1 MRSALI
7 TLVLTC
13 LVAPLA
19 STPTPKPGGPQW
31 TLVVLGVAQDGGIPH
46 IGCTTGIC
54 AEIRAGRRKAE
65 KVASLGLIERGTGE
79 AYLFDAT
86 PDLPAQLQRLTGGR
100 QPDGI
105 FLTHAHIGHYTGL
118 MYLGREAMAARKVL
132 VYGSERMVT
141 FLHTNGPWRLL
152 VEHGHIDPA
161 TVPLDTRVTLAAGVH
176 ITGFKVPHR
185 DELSDTIGYFI
196 EGPRA
201 SAVYVPDTDRWET
214 WPRSIRELAA
224 KADVLFLDGTFASA
238 TELPG
243 RDITQIP
250 HPMMS
255 VTRQLLRGTS
265 AKLWFIHVN
274 HTNKQLTAADVVR
287 EGMEFPL

>member
-7 TLVLTC
+7 ALVLTS
-13 LVAPLA
+13 VAAPI
-19 STPTPKPGGPQW
+19 TPPTQDTRAPQW

-46 IGCTTGIC
+46 IGCTTGVC
-54 AEIRAGRRKAE
+54 AEVRAGRRKAE

-86 PDLPAQLQRLTGGR
+86 PDLPAQLHRLTGGR

-118 MYLGREAMAARKVL
+118 MHLGREAMAARKVP
-132 VYGSERMVT
+132 VHGTDRMMT
-141 FLHTNGPWRLL
+141 FLRTNGPWSLL
-152 VEHGHIDPA
+152 VEHGHIALQPMP
-161 TVPLDTRVTLAAGVH
+161 VDTRVTLAAGVQ
-176 ITGFKVPHR
+176 ITAFKVPHR
-185 DELSDTIGYFI
+185 DELSDTVGYHI
-196 EGPRA
+196 QGPRA
-201 SAVYVPDTDRWET
+201 AAIFVPDTDRWET

-224 KADVLFLDGTFASA
+224 TADLLFLDGTFASPS
-238 TELPG
+238 ELPG

-265 AKLWFIHVN
+265 AKLWFIHLN
-274 HTNKQLTAADVVR
+274 HTNKELDAADVVR